1 MHRFVAIQ
9 VESEGDNEDLVT
21 TKQMFRNIWSRIV
34 SIEALTQQIK
44 ELTASLTFPREVFK
58 LLREMPEFSQINFQP
73 EAKISKFI
81 KSNDGQW
88 RCEVARPGSSVTVS
102 ATIDIDLSYPEIPP
116 IFKLEVINTMPKKTS
131 GDEEMKDETQ
141 EGDRSKELKKLLM
154 SIEDEINVHHSE
166 YCDHAIHADFI
177 LSFQLRKLMSCVE
190 LLYRHQ
196 KTREQ
201 VDFADPEVAK

>member
-44 ELTASLTFPREVFK
+44 ELTATLTFPREVFK

-116 IFKLEVINTMPKKTS
+116 IFKL
-131 GDEEMKDETQ
+131 
-141 EGDRSKELKKLLM
+141 
-154 SIEDEINVHHSE
+154 
-166 YCDHAIHADFI
+166 
-177 LSFQLRKLMSCVE
+177 
-190 LLYRHQ
+190 
-196 KTREQ
+196 
-201 VDFADPEVAK
+201 